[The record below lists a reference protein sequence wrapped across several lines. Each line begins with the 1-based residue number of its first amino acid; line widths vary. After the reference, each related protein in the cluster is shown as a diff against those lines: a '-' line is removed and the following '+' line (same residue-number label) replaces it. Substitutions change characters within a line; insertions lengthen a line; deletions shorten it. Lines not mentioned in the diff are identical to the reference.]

1 MRRLRAPN
9 AHTRSNGAYAWIWCA
24 PARRSPSDM
33 RAVGCNS
40 RARASSA
47 GWGTRGLFAAVPRAA
62 RNGTAHPSRARTAPR
77 TFPSRTGAAG
87 ATGSAAP
94 WRPGEPA
101 KAQSSAGWAV
111 GGLYEPRAL
120 PRAQPRTH
128 EAYCSAS
135 RRGRVRCEWLA
146 APSARRAR
154 FWCAR
159 TTPDNICMII
169 ARARVQQRARGAARA
184 PAPTLWPPPTPH
196 RIGLSDAAEG
206 SPPALR
212 AVGGAALRRGVRARE
227 SETGGDGSRGGG
239 ACGDGPHGGAPR
251 GVRA

>member
-94 WRPGEPA
+94 WRAGEPA

-111 GGLYEPRAL
+111 GGLYEQRAL

-159 TTPDNICMII
+159 TTPVYMYDY
-169 ARARVQQRARGAARA
+169 RAR
-184 PAPTLWPPPTPH
+184 TC
-196 RIGLSDAAEG
+196 AAEG
-206 SPPALR
+206 ARRR
-212 AVGGAALRRGVRARE
+212 ACARADPLA
-227 SETGGDGSRGGG
+227 T
-239 ACGDGPHGGAPR
+239 PNAP
-251 GVRA
+251 